1 MLNGDEWLSHDKE
14 IAMIAIVLILVV
26 AIAAIMVISWGEA
39 VSGMQMIRELVVN
52 ALVAI
57 GSLATGRKI
66 GRSEVQGGKE

>member
-26 AIAAIMVISWGEA
+26 AIAAIMVISWDEA
-39 VSGMQMIRELVVN
+39 TSGMQMIRELVVN

-66 GRSEVQGGKE
+66 GRSEWQGQKE